1 MRKLEEKHGPALA
14 VVGVHTP
21 KFPAERETFNVRY
34 AARRHRLEH
43 PVVNDRDF
51 QIWQTYGVRAW
62 PTMVFVDPLGHVIG
76 FHSGEA
82 PFEALDRAVSRILN
96 EHRPNG
102 TVTDAPLDV
111 MEQAPD
117 SGTGLAFPGKVLATG
132 DALYIADSGHHRIV
146 ETDHDGAVQ
155 RVFGSSEEGH
165 RDGSASDAR
174 FTYPQGLAAVGDDL
188 YVADTENHRIRRIE
202 LASGEVSTVAG
213 TGARG
218 YPAPG
223 SHPALTAE
231 LASPWDLAWHE
242 GRLFIAMAGMHQIW
256 AVDPA
261 DGVVGPYAGSGIE
274 NLQDGPLDTAQ
285 LAQPSGLAVHGD
297 RLLVAD
303 SETSAI
309 RTLPL
314 DGRGDARTIAG
325 VGLFDFGDEDGQ
337 GTSIR
342 LQHPLGVAAGAEGV
356 FIADTY
362 NNKIKV
368 VDPVQRLITSFAG
381 DTEHGDADGG
391 LAEARFHEPGG
402 VSLTDGVLFVADT
415 NNHVV
420 RRVDLAE
427 RRVSTVEVRGL

>member
-51 QIWQTYGVRAW
+51 EIWQTYGVRAW

-76 FHSGEA
+76 FHAGEA
-82 PFEALDRAVSRILN
+82 PFEALDRAVSRILGQ
-96 EHRPNG
+96 HRASG
-102 TVTDAPLDV
+102 GVAEDPLDV

-117 SGTGLAFPGKVLATG
+117 SDTGLAFPGKVLATE
-132 DALYIADSGHHRIV
+132 DSLFIADSGHHRIV
-146 ETDHDGAVQ
+146 ETDHEGTVR

-165 RDGSASDAR
+165 RDGSASEAR
-174 FTYPQGLAAVGDDL
+174 FTYPQGLALGDGDL
-188 YVADTENHRIRRIE
+188 YVADTENHRIRRVDRG
-202 LASGEVSTVAG
+202 SGEVSTVAG

-218 YPAPG
+218 HPAPG
-223 SHPALTAE
+223 PHPALEAE
-231 LASPWDLAWHE
+231 LASPWDLAWHD

-256 AVDPA
+256 VLDPA
-261 DGVVGPYAGSGIE
+261 NGMVGPYAGSGIE

-285 LAQPSGLAVHGD
+285 LAQPSGMAVHED

-325 VGLFDFGDEDGQ
+325 VGLFDFGDVDGE

-368 VDPVQRLITSFAG
+368 VDPDQRLITTLAG
-381 DTEHGDADGG
+381 DTGHGDADGG

-402 VSLTDGVLFVADT
+402 LSLVDGVLFVADT
-415 NNHVV
+415 NNHMV
-420 RRVDLAE
+420 RRVELADRHVGTLE
-427 RRVSTVEVRGL
+427 LHGL

>member
-43 PVVNDRDF
+43 PVVNDPDF

-76 FHSGEA
+76 FHAGEA
-82 PFEALDRAVSRILN
+82 PFEGLDRAVTRILD
-96 EHRPNG
+96 EHRATG
-102 TVTDAPLDV
+102 VVTDAPLDV
-111 MEQAPD
+111 LEHPPD
-117 SGTGLAFPGKVLATG
+117 SDTGLAFPGKVLASD
-132 DALYIADSGHHRIV
+132 DALYVADSGHHRIV
-146 ETDHDGAVQ
+146 ETDHAGMVR
-155 RVFGSSEEGH
+155 RVFGSSEDGH
-165 RDGSASDAR
+165 RDGSSSEAQ
-174 FTYPQGLAAVGDDL
+174 FTYPQGLALGDGDL
-188 YVADTENHRIRRIE
+188 YVADTENHQIRRVDRG
-202 LASGEVSTVAG
+202 SGEVSTVAG

-218 YPAPG
+218 HPAPG
-223 SHPALTAE
+223 PHPALEAE
-231 LASPWDLAWHE
+231 LASPWDLAWHD

-256 AVDPA
+256 VLDPA
-261 DGVVGPYAGSGIE
+261 NSMVGPYAGSGIE
-274 NLQDGPLDTAQ
+274 NLQDGPLDNAQ

-314 DGRGDARTIAG
+314 DGRGDATTIAG
-325 VGLFDFGDEDGQ
+325 VGLFDFGDVDGQ
-337 GTSIR
+337 GTSVR

-368 VDPVQRLITSFAG
+368 VDPDQRLITTLAG
-381 DTEHGDADGG
+381 DTAHGDADGG
-391 LAEARFHEPGG
+391 LAEARFHEPSG
-402 VSLTDGVLFVADT
+402 VSLVDGVLFVADT
-415 NNHVV
+415 NNHAV
-420 RRVDLAE
+420 RRIDLVDE
-427 RRVSTVEVRGL
+427 RVTTLEITGL